1 MKYLL
6 LILGVFFYPEI
17 AMPQSSGFIYIESE
31 PPRPFYLRTIDS
43 LYVSSTGNYII
54 LAPLGQLK
62 GDIIVG
68 FPGRQQAAFVFTLPD
83 TITDRGLV
91 LKDMRQEGWRLVDW
105 RNNEPLI
112 TRRLGRQEDEYA
124 GMYRRSDAFALR
136 LSQVV
141 NDSSVLFYSRA
152 VVRKNETAL
161 GKTEAGKVEK
171 TAIGGPKPVAE
182 TRKVQPGSELS
193 GQAEISAAIK
203 SGQADTVLSGGL
215 VKTNTVV
222 VAPVVGKDAP
232 GAAGLPG
239 GENTGRQ
246 AKDSTGRAG
255 MHVKPADTLPGSG
268 GSGKLELTPVR
279 LVSRKDTGKTWVLV
293 YEVREGNSIDRVE
306 VEIDKDRVT
315 FAP

>member
-6 LILGVFFYPEI
+6 LILGVFFYPGI

-31 PPRPFYLRTIDS
+31 PSRPFYLRTLDS
-43 LYVSSTGNYII
+43 LYVSSSGNYII

-83 TITDRGLV
+83 TTTDRGLV
-91 LKDMRQEGWRLVDW
+91 LRDMRQEGWRLVDW

-124 GMYRRSDAFALR
+124 GMYRRSDAFAVR

-141 NDSSVLFYSRA
+141 NDSSVLFYSKA

-161 GKTEAGKVEK
+161 SKTEAGIVEK
-171 TAIGGPKPVAE
+171 TAIGGPRPIAE

-193 GQAEISAAIK
+193 GQAEIAAPIK
-203 SGQADTVLSGGL
+203 SGNADTALSGEL
-215 VKTNTVV
+215 VKSNTEAVPLNSIV
-222 VAPVVGKDAP
+222 T
-232 GAAGLPG
+232 AG
-239 GENTGRQ
+239 TQ
-246 AKDSTGRAG
+246 AKDSTGKAD
-255 MHVKPADTLPGSG
+255 MHLKPVGALPGAG
-268 GSGKLELTPVR
+268 ESGKKDLTPVR
-279 LVSRKDTGKTWVLV
+279 LISRKDTGKTWVLV
-293 YEVREGNSIDRVE
+293 YEVREGNTIDRVE